1 MATLILTAVGTALG
15 GPIGGA
21 IGAIA
26 GQVIDAELFKP
37 AARQGPRLTDLT
49 VQTSTYGAQIPK
61 LFGRVRVAGTV
72 IWATDLIETKKT
84 QSNGKGR
91 AATETYSYSASF
103 AVLLSARRIAR
114 VQRIWA
120 DGKLLRGAAGD
131 LKVELAALRVHNGDA
146 DQPVDPLIAS
156 AEGADASAWRGS
168 AYAVFE
174 GLQLADYGNRI
185 PSLSFEVVADEAEV
199 VVGTM
204 LADLTTGDA
213 GAEAG
218 PTVTGFA
225 ATGSSVR
232 AVAEAIRPAFPM
244 ICRDEGG
251 AHIRFSPT
259 IGAVVATGDLGS
271 SATAARTARIARE
284 IAPLDTT
291 AASLAVAYLD
301 PARDYQAGLQRAR
314 RDGPGQRD
322 QRIDLPATLEA
333 SVAHGVAVRA
343 LALQDSER
351 RRAVVAL
358 PWRAM
363 IVRPGDRIVVD
374 GEDWRIAEWRFERMI
389 IQLDLVRVDAV
400 GSATAPTDPGRN
412 TAQLDAI
419 HGPTTVRVLDLPPL
433 SEAAAAGPVIGV
445 VAAGVSA
452 GWRRAALLASTDAGA
467 SYAPVGTTALPATL
481 GTTATVFAAGPR
493 ELIDRINS
501 VDVVLLNSAMVLADA
516 DDAALSSGA
525 NRALIGNELVQF
537 GRAQPVSPGRWRLSE
552 LWRGRRGTE
561 DAIVSHPAG
570 TPFVLVEESTI
581 AILPAAQAVAGVR
594 IMATGIGDTE
604 PWPEATCPTA
614 ARSVMP
620 LSPVHPHAERLPSG
634 DTAIRWV
641 RRSRAGWAWRDG
653 IDVPVGED
661 REAYLIDWAGGSVEI
676 GEPAFTYTAAART
689 TDLAAGMTSR
699 TFSIRQSGTASLSP
713 PLNFTIS
720 LV

>member
-26 GQVIDAELFKP
+26 GQALDAELFKP
-37 AARQGPRLTDLT
+37 AARQGPRLTDLA
-49 VQTSTYGAQIPK
+49 VQTSTYGAQVPK
-61 LFGRVRVAGTV
+61 LFGRMRVAGTV
-72 IWATDLIETKKT
+72 AWATDLIETKKT

-131 LKVELAALRVHNGDA
+131 LKVELGALRVHNGDL
-146 DQPVDPLIAS
+146 DQSVDPLIAS
-156 AEGADASAWRGS
+156 AEGADTSAWRGS

-185 PSLSFEVVADEAEV
+185 PSLSFEVVADEAAV
-199 VVGTM
+199 ATGTM
-204 LADLTTGDA
+204 LSELAAGEV

-218 PTVTGFA
+218 PLVIGFA
-225 ATGSSVR
+225 ATGSSMR

-251 AHIRFSPT
+251 PYVRFASVAGST
-259 IGAVVATGDLGS
+259 VSFDDLGASATG
-271 SATAARTARIARE
+271 ARTSRIAHD

-291 AASLAVAYLD
+291 AVSLAVAYLD

-333 SVAHGVAVRA
+333 PAAHGVAVRA
-343 LALQDSER
+343 LALQNSER

-363 IVRPGDRIVVD
+363 PVRPGDRIDVD
-374 GEDWRIAEWRFERMI
+374 RDGWRVAEWRFERMAV
-389 IQLDLVRVDAV
+389 QLDLVRVD
-400 GSATAPTDPGRN
+400 TASSTTANTDPGRN
-412 TAQLDAI
+412 TGQLDAI
-419 HGPTTVRVLDLPPL
+419 HGPTTLRVLDLPPL
-433 SEAAAAGPVIGV
+433 SEAAATNPVIGV

-467 SYAPVGTTALPATL
+467 SFAPVGTTALSATM
-481 GTTATVFAAGPR
+481 GTTATVLAAGPS

-501 VDVVLLNSAMVLADA
+501 VDVVLLNTAMVLADA

-525 NRALIGNELVQF
+525 NRALIGSELVQF

-581 AILPAAQAVAGVR
+581 AALPAAQAVAGVR

-614 ARSVMP
+614 VRAVMP
-620 LSPVHPHAERLPSG
+620 LPPVHPRADRLSSG

-661 REAYLIDWAGGSVEI
+661 REAYLIDWAGGSVET
-676 GEPAFTYTAAART
+676 GEPAFTYTAAARAG
-689 TDLAAGMTSR
+689 DLAAGMTSR
-699 TFSIRQSGTASLSP
+699 TFSIRQSGSAALSP
-713 PLNFTIS
+713 PLSFTIS
-720 LV
+720 LL